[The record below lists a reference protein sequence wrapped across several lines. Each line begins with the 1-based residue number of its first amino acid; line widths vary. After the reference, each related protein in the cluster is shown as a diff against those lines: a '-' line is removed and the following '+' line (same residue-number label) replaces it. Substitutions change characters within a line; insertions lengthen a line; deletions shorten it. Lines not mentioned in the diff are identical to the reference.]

1 MERSPVTTGDPGY
14 AVEVVRRSE
23 QHTSAWSGGTTT
35 EIAIFPR
42 NAVYGRRDFL
52 WRISSARVDVEES
65 TFTHLP
71 GIWRLIMIL
80 EGDMTLEH
88 ELHHNVRLTP
98 FQQDAFSGAWTTT
111 SRGRARDFNV
121 MLSEGC
127 TGRLQAGELQPGSRW
142 TAPSGPSDVGD
153 DARGTVGVVYAVDNA
168 ISVRVGDESPY
179 PLMAGDA
186 LLITAD
192 PGRVLPHVVVHNS
205 RDRSVHIVMATI
217 TYEEAA
223 DRGADYTVHVE

>member
-1 MERSPVTTGDPGY
+1 MERSVVTMGEPGY
-14 AVEVVRRSE
+14 AVELVRRSE

-42 NAVYGRRDFL
+42 NSVYGRRDFL
-52 WRISSARVDVEES
+52 WRISSARVDGEKS

-88 ELHHNVRLTP
+88 ELHHSIRLTP

-121 MLSEGC
+121 MLTQGC
-127 TGRLQAGELQPGSRW
+127 TGTLQADELQPGSDW
-142 TAPSGPSDVGD
+142 TVPPVSSDPCDG
-153 DARGTVGVVYAVDNA
+153 ARRTVCVVYAVDGGVTA
-168 ISVRVGDESPY
+168 CIEGEASYS
-179 PLMAGDA
+179 LTAGDA
-186 LLITAD
+186 LLITVD
-192 PGRVLPHVVVHNS
+192 RGSVLLPVAVQNNGDH
-205 RDRSVHIVMATI
+205 RVHIVTATI
-217 TYEEAA
+217 QCEETA
-223 DRGADYTVHVE
+223 E